1 VSFAP
6 PFFCHQNAKIHSKK
20 KIKIT
25 IIIRIKAFII
35 QALFAF
41 YGCNDKGMK
50 KALWQKLQNFLEKY
64 GWF

>member
-1 VSFAP
+1 LGPLLLLLFKKSIVSFAP

-50 KALWQKLQNFLEKY
+50 KAL
-64 GWF
+64 